1 MKTEEAAQHDLEQA
15 VAVVGMSGRF
25 PGAPD
30 LDAYWANL
38 RDGVCSL
45 SEFTEEELLADG
57 TDPSELRH
65 PAFVPVQGYLAD
77 ADRFE
82 AELFGFNR
90 TEAAAL
96 DPQHR
101 VLLETAWSALEDAGY
116 APLNAPSRTGVYMG
130 GSSTEH
136 ALAAETDQ
144 ALAASLGAMQVRLL
158 TDREFLAPWVSYRLG
173 LDGPSM
179 MVQTACSSSLT
190 AVHVAVQALLL
201 GECDTALAGG
211 VSIGAPRKEGY
222 VYYQGGT
229 SSPDGRCRPFD
240 EKAAGTVPG
249 SGVGVLVL
257 RRLEDALAD
266 GDPVRAV
273 IRGTAVTNDGA
284 GKVGFTAPGVD
295 RQTAA
300 ITEAWTAA
308 GLEPSAA
315 QYVEAHGTGT
325 ELGDRIEL
333 AAASAAFTSRPGLAS
348 RGDLD
353 ARADLDARTDLDAR
367 AGLDGGV
374 GIALGSVK
382 SNIGH
387 ADAAAGVAALIKT
400 VLMLEH
406 ATLAPTV
413 NVTSPM
419 AALRDSP
426 LRLVTETRHWPRR
439 PDLPRLA
446 GVTSVGMGGTNVH
459 AVVQEAPAR
468 EPRAKAGG
476 RPTVLPLSARTEHQ
490 LALVASR
497 LAARLRES
505 DAPAL
510 ALADV
515 AHTLRTGRVGMPVR
529 AYVVAAGVEEASGK
543 LMALADG
550 HPDPVRDPSGE
561 AWLRGEEV
569 TWPTLDGE
577 VRRVRLP
584 SYPFAGESY
593 GALTLRGPAAQASTA
608 QASTAQ
614 ASAAQA
620 SAAQAPAAQTPAA
633 QASAAQ
639 APAENAA
646 FLLGGELV
654 DRVTELVIEALDL
667 DGSAGLEKTYLDGG
681 GDSLTSVHLA
691 GRLRDELDIDVPID
705 LFLEPV
711 TLKEMTLR
719 IVEHKERGEDAGH
732 PAHRVTA
739 ARRPT
744 FASVHGE
751 GVTEVHAKDLTLD
764 KFLDAHLLADAPAL
778 PRAEREPRTVLLTG
792 ANGYL
797 GRFLALEWLRA
808 LAPAGG
814 RLIALV
820 RGKDAVAARQR
831 LDAAY
836 DSGDPE
842 LVRTYEELAAAHL
855 EVVAGDMAEPRLGLD
870 EAAWDRL
877 ADEVDLIVHAGAV
890 VNHLLP
896 YPHLFDANV
905 VGTAE
910 VVRLAL
916 TRRMKPITYISSVG
930 VADSCRPA
938 LDEDT
943 DVRVGIPALNV
954 DDGYANGY
962 ATSKW
967 AGEVLLREAH
977 DLCEVPVTAF
987 RSSMVLAHSRYGGQ
1001 LNVTDVFS
1009 RLLFSVLATGIAP
1022 RSFYRADGERAHY
1035 DGLPVDFTVAAMVAL
1050 GGGSGGSTSEAPSG
1064 CRTFS
1069 LVNPH
1074 DDGVSLDAIVDWL
1087 ARDGHAIERV
1097 DDYAEWYQ
1105 RFEAALRALP
1115 QDQRQYAALPIL
1127 HGYKEPEDPVPG
1139 SVIPSGRFR
1148 AAVRSGAIAG
1158 HGEIPS
1164 VTCDLVAKYA
1174 RDLKNL
1180 MTAGRPTDGG
1190 LGDRTARLSG

>member
-1 MKTEEAAQHDLEQA
+1 MTTEEAAQQDLEQA

-45 SEFTEEELLADG
+45 SEFTEKELLADG
-57 TDPSELRH
+57 VDPAELRN
-65 PAFVPVQGYLAD
+65 PAFVPVQGHLAD

-136 ALAAETDQ
+136 ALAAEADP
-144 ALAASLGAMQVRLL
+144 ALAASIGAIQVRLL
-158 TDREFLAPWVSYRLG
+158 TDREFLAPWISYRLG

-211 VSIGAPRKEGY
+211 VAIGAPRKEGY

-333 AAASAAFTSRPGLAS
+333 AAASAAFT
-348 RGDLD
+348 
-353 ARADLDARTDLDAR
+353 AR

-406 ATLAPTV
+406 ATLVPTV
-413 NVTSPM
+413 NVTRPM

-426 LRLVTETRHWPRR
+426 LRLVTETRHWPCR

-459 AVVQEAPAR
+459 VVVEEAPAR
-468 EPRAKAGG
+468 EPRAKADA

-490 LALVASR
+490 LALVTSR
-497 LAARLRES
+497 LAARLREA
-505 DAPAL
+505 DAP

-529 AYVVAAGVEEASGK
+529 AYVVAADAQEASDK
-543 LMALADG
+543 LMALAEG

-593 GALTLRGPAAQASTA
+593 GALTLRGPAAQAPA
-608 QASTAQ
+608 VE
-614 ASAAQA
+614 SAAPA
-620 SAAQAPAAQTPAA
+620 LDSALEAGVA
-633 QASAAQ
+633 
-639 APAENAA
+639 
-646 FLLGGELV
+646 
-654 DRVTELVIEALDL
+654 ELVIEALGL
-667 DGSAGLEKTYLDGG
+667 DGSAGLEKTYLEAG

-691 GRLRDELDIDVPID
+691 GWLRDELEIDVPIE

-711 TLKEMTLR
+711 TLKEMTVR
-719 IVEHKERGEDAGH
+719 IVEIKEGGEGAGRPARRG
-732 PAHRVTA
+732 TA
-739 ARRPT
+739 VWRPT

-797 GRFLALEWLRA
+797 GRFLALEWLRT

-820 RGKDAVAARQR
+820 RGKDATAARQR
-831 LDAAY
+831 LDAAF
-836 DSGDPE
+836 DSGDAE
-842 LVRTYEELAAAHL
+842 LVRTYEELAAVQL

-877 ADEVDLIVHAGAV
+877 ADEVDLIVHAGAL

-910 VVRLAL
+910 LVRLAL
-916 TRRMKPITYISSVG
+916 TRRAKPITYISSVA

-943 DVRVGIPALNV
+943 DVRVAISALNV

-977 DLCEVPVTAF
+977 DLCGLPVTTI
-987 RSSMVLAHSRYGGQ
+987 RSSMILAHSRYGGQ
-1001 LNVTDVFS
+1001 LNVDDVFS

-1035 DGLPVDFTVAAMVAL
+1035 DGLPVDFTAAAVVAL
-1050 GGGSGGSTSEAPSG
+1050 GGRGTSELSSG
-1064 CRTFS
+1064 YRTFN
-1069 LVNPH
+1069 LVNPN

-1087 ARDGHAIERV
+1087 AQDGHAIERV
-1097 DDYAEWYQ
+1097 DDYAEWYL
-1105 RFEAALRALP
+1105 RFEAAMRALP
-1115 QDQRQYAALPIL
+1115 QPQRQYAALPIL
-1127 HGYKEPEDPVPG
+1127 QGYKEPEDPVPG
-1139 SVIPSGRFR
+1139 SVIPSDRFR
-1148 AAVRSGAIAG
+1148 AAARAGAIAG
-1158 HGEIPS
+1158 HGDIPS
-1164 VTCDLVAKYA
+1164 VTRDLVAKYA

-1180 MTAGRPTDGG
+1180 MTAGRPMHGG
-1190 LGDRTARLSG
+1190 HVNH

>member
-1 MKTEEAAQHDLEQA
+1 MTTEEAAQHDLEQT

-25 PGAPD
+25 PGAHD

-45 SEFTEEELLADG
+45 SEFTEKELLADG
-57 TDPSELRH
+57 ADPAELRN
-65 PAFVPVQGYLAD
+65 PAFVPVAGHLAD

-116 APLNAPSRTGVYMG
+116 APLNAPPRTGVYMG
-130 GSSTEH
+130 GSSTDH
-136 ALAAETDQ
+136 ALAAEMDP
-144 ALAASLGAMQVRLL
+144 ALAASIGALQMRIL
-158 TDREFLAPWVSYRLG
+158 TDREFLAPWISYRLG

-179 MVQTACSSSLT
+179 MVQTACSTSLT
-190 AVHVAVQALLL
+190 AVHLAVQALLL

-211 VSIGAPRKEGY
+211 VAIGTVRKEGY

-284 GKVGFTAPGVD
+284 GKVGFTAPGVN

-315 QYVEAHGTGT
+315 QYLEAHGTGT

-333 AAASAAFTSRPGLAS
+333 EAASAAFT
-348 RGDLD
+348 
-353 ARADLDARTDLDAR
+353 AR
-367 AGLDGGV
+367 AGLDGDGGV

-387 ADAAAGVAALIKT
+387 ADTAAGVAALIKT

-413 NVTSPM
+413 NVTSPV

-459 AVVQEAPAR
+459 VVVQEAPAR
-468 EPRAKAGG
+468 EPRAKAGAL
-476 RPTVLPLSARTEHQ
+476 PTVLPLSARTEHQ

-497 LAARLRES
+497 LAARLREA
-505 DAPAL
+505 DAPV
-510 ALADV
+510 LADV

-529 AYVVAAGVEEASGK
+529 AYVVAAGVQEASDK
-543 LMALADG
+543 LRALAEG

-593 GALTLRGPAAQASTA
+593 GALTLRGPAAQTPAE
-608 QASTAQ
+608 
-614 ASAAQA
+614 SAA
-620 SAAQAPAAQTPAA
+620 PA
-633 QASAAQ
+633 
-639 APAENAA
+639 
-646 FLLGGELV
+646 LGNELKS
-654 DRVTELVIEALDL
+654 RVAELVIEALDL
-667 DGSAGLEKTYLDGG
+667 DGPAGLEKTYLEAG

-691 GRLRDELDIDVPID
+691 GRLRDELDIDVPIE

-711 TLKEMTLR
+711 TLKEMTIR
-719 IVEHKERGEDAGH
+719 IVGIKEGGEGAGH
-732 PAHRVTA
+732 PARRGTA
-739 ARRPT
+739 VRRPT

-797 GRFLALEWLRA
+797 GRFLALEWLRT

-820 RGKDAVAARQR
+820 RGKDAAAARQR
-831 LDAAY
+831 LDAAF

-842 LVRTYEELAAAHL
+842 LVRTYEELAAVHL
-855 EVVAGDMAEPRLGLD
+855 EVVAGDMADPRLGLD
-870 EAAWDRL
+870 EAVWDRL
-877 ADEVDLIVHAGAV
+877 ADEVDLIVHAGAL

-896 YPHLFDANV
+896 YPHLFEANV

-910 VVRLAL
+910 LVRLAL
-916 TRRMKPITYISSVG
+916 TRRAKPITYISSVG

-943 DVRVGIPALNV
+943 DVRVAIPALNV

-977 DLCEVPVTAF
+977 DLCGLPVTTF
-987 RSSMVLAHSRYGGQ
+987 RSSMILAHSRYGGQ

-1009 RLLFSVLATGIAP
+1009 RLLFSVLATGVAP

-1035 DGLPVDFTVAAMVAL
+1035 DGLPVDFTATAMVAL
-1050 GGGSGGSTSEAPSG
+1050 GGRGISEAPSEY
-1064 CRTFS
+1064 RTFS

-1087 ARDGHAIERV
+1087 AQDGHSIERV
-1097 DDYAEWYQ
+1097 DDYAEWYL
-1105 RFEAALRALP
+1105 RFEAAMRALP
-1115 QDQRQYAALPIL
+1115 EAQRQYAALPIR
-1127 HGYKEPEDPVPG
+1127 HAYKEPEDPVPG
-1139 SVIPSGRFR
+1139 SVIPSDRFR
-1148 AAVRSGAIAG
+1148 AAVRAGAIAG
-1158 HGEIPS
+1158 HGDIPS
-1164 VTCDLVAKYA
+1164 LTRDLVAKYA

-1180 MTAGRPTDGG
+1180 MTAGRPMAGG
-1190 LGDRTARLSG
+1190 HVNH

>member
-1 MKTEEAAQHDLEQA
+1 MTTEEATQQDLEQA

-45 SEFTEEELLADG
+45 SEFTEKELLAEG
-57 TDPSELRH
+57 TDPAELRN

-82 AELFGFNR
+82 AGLFGFNR

-136 ALAAETDQ
+136 ALAAETDP
-144 ALAASLGAMQVRLL
+144 ALAASIGAMQVRLL

-333 AAASAAFTSRPGLAS
+333 AAASAAFTSRAGLDAGVGLDMGIGLDS
-348 RGDLD
+348 GAGFDARAELD
-353 ARADLDARTDLDAR
+353 ARVGLDAR

-459 AVVQEAPAR
+459 VVVQEAPAR
-468 EPRAKAGG
+468 EPRAKADA
-476 RPTVLPLSARTEHQ
+476 RPTVLPLSARTEPQ
-490 LALVASR
+490 LAALAAR
-497 LAARLRES
+497 LAARLREA
-505 DAPAL
+505 DAP

-529 AYVVAAGVEEASGK
+529 AYVVAADLQEASDK
-543 LMALADG
+543 LMALAEG

-561 AWLRGEEV
+561 TWLRGEEV

-593 GALTLRGPAAQASTA
+593 GALTLRGPAAQAT
-608 QASTAQ
+608 
-614 ASAAQA
+614 
-620 SAAQAPAAQTPAA
+620 AAQAPT
-633 QASAAQ
+633 AQ
-639 APAENAA
+639 APAECAA
-646 FLLGGELV
+646 PAPGSELV
-654 DRVTELVIEALDL
+654 ANVTEFVIEALDL
-667 DGSAGLEKTYLDGG
+667 DGPAGLEKTYLDAG

-691 GRLRDELDIDVPID
+691 GRLRDELDIDVPIE
-705 LFLEPV
+705 LFLEPL
-711 TLKEMTLR
+711 TLKEMTSR
-719 IVEHKERGEDAGH
+719 IVEFKEGGEGAGR
-732 PAHRVTA
+732 PAHRLTA
-739 ARRPT
+739 ERRPT

-778 PRAEREPRTVLLTG
+778 PRADREPRTVLLTG

-797 GRFLALEWLRA
+797 GRFLTLEWLRT
-808 LAPAGG
+808 LAPVGG

-820 RGKDAVAARQR
+820 RGKDVAAARAR
-831 LDAAY
+831 LDAAF

-842 LVRTYEELAAAHL
+842 LVRTYEELAANHL
-855 EVVAGDMAEPRLGLD
+855 EVVAGDMAESRLGLD
-870 EAAWDRL
+870 EEVWDRL
-877 ADEVDLIVHAGAV
+877 ADEVDLIVHAGAL

-896 YPHLFDANV
+896 YPHLFEANV

-916 TRRMKPITYISSVG
+916 TRRAKPITYVSSVG

-943 DVRVGIPALNV
+943 DVRGAIPALNV

-977 DLCEVPVTAF
+977 DLCGLPVTAF
-987 RSSMVLAHSRYGGQ
+987 RSSMILAHSRYGGQ

-1022 RSFYRADGERAHY
+1022 RSFYRTDGERAHY

-1050 GGGSGGSTSEAPSG
+1050 GGSGTSEAPSAY
-1064 CRTFS
+1064 RTYS

-1087 ARDGHAIERV
+1087 AQDGHAIERV

-1105 RFEAALRALP
+1105 RLEAALRALP
-1115 QDQRQYAALPIL
+1115 QAQRQYAALPIL

-1139 SVIPSGRFR
+1139 SVFPSERFH
-1148 AAVRSGAIAG
+1148 AAVRAGAITG
-1158 HGEIPS
+1158 HGDIPG
-1164 VTCDLVAKYA
+1164 VTRDLVVKYA

-1180 MTAGRPTDGG
+1180 MTVGRPMDGG
-1190 LGDRTARLSG
+1190 HVNP

>member
-1 MKTEEAAQHDLEQA
+1 MTTEEAAQHDLEQT

-45 SEFTEEELLADG
+45 SEFTEKELLADG
-57 TDPSELRH
+57 ADPAELRN
-65 PAFVPVQGYLAD
+65 PAFVPVAGHLAD

-116 APLNAPSRTGVYMG
+116 APLNAPPRTGVYMG
-130 GSSTEH
+130 GSSTDH
-136 ALAAETDQ
+136 ALAAEMDP
-144 ALAASLGAMQVRLL
+144 ALAASIGALQTRLL
-158 TDREFLAPWVSYRLG
+158 TDREFLAPWISYRLG

-179 MVQTACSSSLT
+179 MVQTACSTSLT
-190 AVHVAVQALLL
+190 AVHLAVQALLL

-211 VSIGAPRKEGY
+211 VAIGTVRKEGY

-284 GKVGFTAPGVD
+284 GKVGFTAPGVN

-315 QYVEAHGTGT
+315 QYLEAHGTGT

-333 AAASAAFTSRPGLAS
+333 EAASAAFTAG
-348 RGDLD
+348 
-353 ARADLDARTDLDAR
+353 

-387 ADAAAGVAALIKT
+387 ADTAAGVAALIKT
-400 VLMLEH
+400 ILMLEH

-413 NVTSPM
+413 NVTSPV

-459 AVVQEAPAR
+459 VVVQEAPAP
-468 EPRAKAGG
+468 EPRAKADA
-476 RPTVLPLSARTEHQ
+476 RPTVLPLSARTEQQ
-490 LALVASR
+490 LALAASR
-497 LAARLRES
+497 LAARLREA
-505 DAPAL
+505 DAP

-529 AYVVAAGVEEASGK
+529 AYVVAAGVREASDK
-543 LMALADG
+543 LMALAEG

-584 SYPFAGESY
+584 SYPFAGENY
-593 GALTLRGPAAQASTA
+593 GALTLSGP
-608 QASTAQ
+608 
-614 ASAAQA
+614 
-620 SAAQAPAAQTPAA
+620 
-633 QASAAQ
+633 AAQ
-639 APAENAA
+639 APAESAA
-646 FLLGGELV
+646 PTLGSELES
-654 DRVTELVIEALDL
+654 RVAELVIEALDL
-667 DGSAGLEKTYLDGG
+667 DGPAGLEKTYLEAG

-691 GRLRDELDIDVPID
+691 GRLRDVLDIDVPIE

-719 IVEHKERGEDAGH
+719 IVEIKEGGEGAGRPARRG
-732 PAHRVTA
+732 TA
-739 ARRPT
+739 VRRPT

-797 GRFLALEWLRA
+797 GRFLALEWMRT

-820 RGKDAVAARQR
+820 RGKDAAAARQR
-831 LDAAY
+831 LDAAF

-842 LVRTYEELAAAHL
+842 LVRTYEELAAVHL

-877 ADEVDLIVHAGAV
+877 ADEVDLIVHAGAL

-896 YPHLFDANV
+896 YPRLFEANV

-910 VVRLAL
+910 LVRLAL
-916 TRRMKPITYISSVG
+916 TRRAKPITYISSVG

-943 DVRVGIPALNV
+943 DVRVALPALNV
-954 DDGYANGY
+954 DGGYANGY

-977 DLCEVPVTAF
+977 DLCGLPVTTI
-987 RSSMVLAHSRYGGQ
+987 RSSMILAHSRYGGQ
-1001 LNVTDVFS
+1001 LNVADVFS
-1009 RLLFSVLATGIAP
+1009 RLLFSVLATGVAP

-1035 DGLPVDFTVAAMVAL
+1035 DGLPVDFTAAAVVAL
-1050 GGGSGGSTSEAPSG
+1050 GGRGTSEDPS
-1064 CRTFS
+1064 CYRTFS
-1069 LVNPH
+1069 VVNPH

-1087 ARDGHAIERV
+1087 AQDGHAIERV
-1097 DDYAEWYQ
+1097 DDYAEWYL
-1105 RFEAALRALP
+1105 RFEAAMRALP
-1115 QDQRQYAALPIL
+1115 EAQRQYAALPVR
-1127 HGYKEPEDPVPG
+1127 HAYKEPEDPVPG
-1139 SVIPSGRFR
+1139 SVIPSDRFR
-1148 AAVRSGAIAG
+1148 AAVRAGAIAG
-1158 HGEIPS
+1158 HGDVPS
-1164 VTCDLVAKYA
+1164 LTRDLVAKYA

-1180 MTAGRPTDGG
+1180 MTAGRPMAGG
-1190 LGDRTARLSG
+1190 PR

>member
-1 MKTEEAAQHDLEQA
+1 MTTEEAAQHDLEQA

-25 PGAPD
+25 PGASD

-45 SEFTEEELLADG
+45 SEFTEKELLADG
-57 TDPSELRH
+57 ADPAELRN
-65 PAFVPVQGYLAD
+65 PAFVPVQGHLAD

-116 APLNAPSRTGVYMG
+116 APLNAPPRTGVYMG
-130 GSSTEH
+130 GSSTDH
-136 ALAAETDQ
+136 ALAADTDPT
-144 ALAASLGAMQVRLL
+144 LAASIGAIQMRIL
-158 TDREFLAPWVSYRLG
+158 TDREFLAPWISYRLG

-179 MVQTACSSSLT
+179 MVQTACSTSLT
-190 AVHVAVQALLL
+190 AVHLAVQALLL

-211 VSIGAPRKEGY
+211 VAIGTVRKEGY

-284 GKVGFTAPGVD
+284 GKVGFTAPGVA

-300 ITEAWTAA
+300 IAEAWKAA
-308 GLEPSAA
+308 GLEPSVA

-333 AAASAAFTSRPGLAS
+333 AAASAAFT
-348 RGDLD
+348 
-353 ARADLDARTDLDAR
+353 AR
-367 AGLDGGV
+367 AGLDGGA

-387 ADAAAGVAALIKT
+387 ADTAAGVAALIKT

-413 NVTSPM
+413 NVTSPV
-419 AALRDSP
+419 AALQDSP

-459 AVVQEAPAR
+459 VVVQEAPAR
-468 EPRAKAGG
+468 EPRAKADA

-490 LALVASR
+490 LASVASR
-497 LAARLRES
+497 LAARLHQA
-505 DAPAL
+505 DAP

-529 AYVVAAGVEEASGK
+529 AYVVAAGVQDASDK
-543 LMALADG
+543 LMALAEG
-550 HPDPVRDPSGE
+550 HPDPVREPSGE

-569 TWPTLDGE
+569 IWPTLDGE

-593 GALTLRGPAAQASTA
+593 GALTPRGPAAQAPA
-608 QASTAQ
+608 EGA
-614 ASAAQA
+614 
-620 SAAQAPAAQTPAA
+620 APA
-633 QASAAQ
+633 
-639 APAENAA
+639 
-646 FLLGGELV
+646 LGSELEDKVAELV
-654 DRVTELVIEALDL
+654 FEALDL
-667 DGSAGLEKTYLDGG
+667 DGPAGLEQTYLEAG

-691 GRLRDELDIDVPID
+691 GRLRDELDIDVPIQ

-711 TLKEMTLR
+711 TLKEMTIR
-719 IVEHKERGEDAGH
+719 IVELKEGGESAGL
-732 PAHRVTA
+732 PSGRVA
-739 ARRPT
+739 AVRRPT

-751 GVTEVHAKDLTLD
+751 GVTEVHAQDLTLD
-764 KFLDAHLLADAPAL
+764 KFLDADLLAEAPAL
-778 PRAEREPRTVLLTG
+778 PRTEREPRTVLLTG

-797 GRFLALEWLRA
+797 GRFLALEWLRT

-820 RGKDAVAARQR
+820 RGQDAAAARQR
-831 LDAAY
+831 LDAAF

-842 LVRTYEELAAAHL
+842 LVRTYEELAAVHL

-877 ADEVDLIVHAGAV
+877 ADEVDLIIHAGAV

-910 VVRLAL
+910 LVRLAL
-916 TRRMKPITYISSVG
+916 TRRTKPITYISSVG
-930 VADSCRPA
+930 VADSCVPA
-938 LDEDT
+938 LDEDA
-943 DVRVGIPALNV
+943 DVRVAIPVLNV
-954 DDGYANGY
+954 DGGYAGGY

-977 DLCEVPVTAF
+977 DLCGLPVTAF
-987 RSSMVLAHSRYGGQ
+987 RSSMILAHSRYGGQ
-1001 LNVTDVFS
+1001 FNVTDVFS
-1009 RLLFSVLATGIAP
+1009 RLLFSVLATGVAP

-1035 DGLPVDFTVAAMVAL
+1035 DGLPVDFTAAAVVAL
-1050 GGGSGGSTSEAPSG
+1050 GGRGTSEVSSG
-1064 CRTFS
+1064 YRTFS
-1069 LVNPH
+1069 LVNPN

-1087 ARDGHAIERV
+1087 AQDGHAIERV
-1097 DDYAEWYQ
+1097 DDYAEWYL
-1105 RFEAALRALP
+1105 RFEAAMRALP
-1115 QDQRQYAALPIL
+1115 GAQRQYAALPVR
-1127 HGYKEPEDPVPG
+1127 HGFKEPEDPVPG
-1139 SVIPSGRFR
+1139 SVIPSDRFR
-1148 AAVRSGAIAG
+1148 AAVRAGAIAG
-1158 HGEIPS
+1158 HGNIPS
-1164 VTCDLVAKYA
+1164 LTRDLVTKYA
-1174 RDLKNL
+1174 RDLKYL
-1180 MTAGRPTDGG
+1180 MTAGRPMDGG
-1190 LGDRTARLSG
+1190 HVNP